1 MKAVR
6 LYENGG
12 PAVLRW
18 EDMELPPPAAGEVR
32 IRHTAIALN
41 FSDINVRRGG
51 FYIAKPPRFPVI
63 LGNEAAGIVD
73 SVGPGVTGL
82 KPGERVA
89 YIGTGGPFYEATGSY
104 AESMPRPAASG
115 CCSANGQNTSAPSC
129 WAPSARPRRR
139 RLRRRMAAII
149 RSSIARRTSSPR

>member
-6 LYENGG
+6 WYENGG

-89 YIGTGGPFYEATGSY
+89 YIGTRGPVFAADRAY
-104 AESMPRPAASG
+104 ARARTLAAPRLVQP
-115 CCSANGQNTSAPSC
+115 
-129 WAPSARPRRR
+129 PR
-139 RLRRRMAAII
+139 
-149 RSSIARRTSSPR
+149 

>member
-6 LYENGG
+6 WYENGG

-51 FYIAKPPRFPVI
+51 FYIANPPRFPII

-73 SVGPGVTGL
+73 SVWPGVTGL
-82 KPGERVA
+82 KPGEGGA
-89 YIGTGGPFYEATGSY
+89 YVGTGGPFYEATASY
-104 AESMPRPAASG
+104 AEPRHVPAS
-115 CCSANGQNTSAPSC
+115 
-129 WAPSARPRRR
+129 
-139 RLRRRMAAII
+139 RLIQL
-149 RSSIARRTSSPR
+149 PDGL